1 MLLYHFRKSLPSL
14 RGREDL
20 PEDLGR
26 VQIYTLLSFR
36 SPLENKKATFTG
48 NGRFNST
55 LNAGENLLTPF

>member
-20 PEDLGR
+20 PEDLGK

-36 SPLENKKATFTG
+36 PPLENKKATFKV

-55 LNAGENLLTPF
+55 LNAGENFLTPF